1 MVKKQVVLLL
11 SVVLLVVGCGN
22 GNSELVS
29 KDVSEQTVSNKNMS
43 NNSLIIDKINT
54 IKKGDSRDKIIEL
67 IGEPFSSQILGDN
80 NSSDIIVDQYK
91 FDEGLGYVFMY
102 IDDYTSVTLLE
113 KRESINPK
121 IYKEATAN
129 KSLS

>member
-1 MVKKQVVLLL
+1 MVKKQVALLL
-11 SVVLLVVGCGN
+11 SIALLVAGCGN

-29 KDVSEQTVSNKNMS
+29 KDVSEQTASSEKMS
-43 NNSLIIDKINT
+43 NNDLIIDKINT
-54 IKKGDSRDKIIEL
+54 IKKGDSRDQIIEL
-67 IGEPFSSQILGDN
+67 IGEPLSSQILGNN

-113 KRESINPK
+113 KRESIDPK
-121 IYKEATAN
+121 IYK
-129 KSLS
+129 KK

>member
-11 SVVLLVVGCGN
+11 SVVLLIVGCGN

-43 NNSLIIDKINT
+43 NNNLIIDKINT
-54 IKKGDSRDKIIEL
+54 IKKGDSRDKIIES

-121 IYKEATAN
+121 IYKEA
-129 KSLS
+129 